1 MTKDNDGIHDHDP
14 EPAVPAV
21 PVDVGPASFIDS
33 ERVNAVPSLE
43 LDTDTEDTADTSINI
58 LQHIPEDLWREDIEG
73 IDHHKEH
80 QKKIRITKAGHSA
93 D

>member
-1 MTKDNDGIHDHDP
+1 MSICPCLVHNYLRVTKVDDGIHDHDP

-33 ERVNAVPSLE
+33 DRVNAVPSLE

-58 LQHIPEDLWREDIEG
+58 LQHIPEVELQTNLREV
-73 IDHHKEH
+73 
-80 QKKIRITKAGHSA
+80 
-93 D
+93 

>member
-1 MTKDNDGIHDHDP
+1 MTKDNDGIHGRLP

-58 LQHIPEDLWREDIEG
+58 LQHIPEVELQTNLREV
-73 IDHHKEH
+73 
-80 QKKIRITKAGHSA
+80 
-93 D
+93 